1 MSEAVKEE
9 TRESSLVVIG
19 SSAGGIE
26 AISVLVSTLPTD
38 FPAPIVLAQH
48 LDPTRASNLD
58 MILRQRSTL
67 PVELVTGRSR
77 LEPRKVYVV
86 PANRQVS
93 IEDGHVDVQTE
104 ATNRTRPRPSVDLL
118 FASAARA
125 YGDRL
130 IAVILTGSG
139 SDGAAGAVEVK
150 NAGGTVLVQNPQTA
164 RFPSMPLALP
174 PCIIDSEAELE
185 QIGPLLYDLLTGL
198 TLPHAEEKTDE
209 VLRQILIHIS
219 HQAALDFRPYKTST
233 ILRRIGRRM
242 VVTHNRNMRD
252 YLEYLK
258 QHPEE
263 VGELVKAFLI
273 NVTQFFRDPDAFVA
287 LKNDILPEII
297 THARDRDRTL
307 RVWTAGCATGEEPY
321 SLAMI
326 LTDLLGAEL
335 AEWNVKI
342 FATDVSETAINFAR
356 RGLYA
361 ENVISGVPSAHRD
374 RFFERADHGYR
385 VTKTLRQ
392 MVIFG
397 QQDLTQSAPFPRID
411 LILCRNVLIY
421 FTPELQDYV
430 LNQFAFS
437 LMPGGYLFLGKAE
450 TVRPTQTYFE
460 LVNKHWK
467 LYRCI
472 GSAIPA
478 GRAQHLTEQQLP
490 RLEGRPTS
498 RPNTLT
504 VKQIPEREAL
514 STQLELGQ
522 LRRLNELLLR
532 FLPTGVVV
540 IDRSYRVL
548 TANSTARRLLG
559 LREVGT
565 EQDFLHAVRGI
576 PYTPVRN
583 AIDSVFRE
591 RNSLTLPEVTLDPT
605 MGGNNRSVTLSI
617 ALMQQEAGT
626 TDLAVMSVID
636 ITEQLQVQRQLETS
650 QAEHAQLMQELST
663 TNARLNDTNKEL
675 LDANEELQVS
685 NEELVLAH
693 EELQAT
699 IEEFET
705 TNEELQAT
713 NEELETSNEELQATN
728 EELETTNDE
737 LRARTSELQEMT
749 QLIENERTRL
759 LEMIELAPFTVLVL
773 RGPRLLVEAFTP
785 RFAPTVE
792 VGAVQNRPID
802 EVFDHFWQNGARLVR
817 LIHEVYSQ
825 NVTRTTA
832 RVLSRAS
839 KDEAHVERYVVYTL
853 VPSHDAT
860 GRVSG
865 VLIYALDETERLL
878 KEAEEERKRLRMIF
892 EHIHAAALALYD
904 AQTARFIMGSPR
916 YLDMVAY
923 LNGKDRSE
931 LPGSLFY
938 ELTPLASGQEARKIW
953 KSVIEGRTPLRR
965 SEVRIKLA
973 EDEPETVWDWTLT
986 PIARKEEP
994 DTVEYLLAT
1003 AVEITEQTQVR
1014 QEAEELNR
1022 LKDEFLSL
1030 SSHELRTPLTSI
1042 LGNAELLHRKLE
1054 QRDKA
1059 PDSSDQDLQAIERI
1073 IRQSKRLNRLIDEML
1088 DATRIQGEVLE
1099 LNNAADINLV
1109 EVTQRVIDSYTALG
1123 SEIILEDTADALVG
1137 NWDEARLEQVL
1148 HNLLGN
1154 ALKYSPED
1162 TSVKVRLERQNN
1174 EAVVSIKDQGPG
1186 LNTEEQAHI
1195 FDRFYRLSRDE
1206 KSNVEGLGL
1215 GLYIAQH
1222 VITRFG
1228 GRLWVESKP
1237 GEGSTFSFALPLKMA
1252 VVRSE

>member
-9 TRESSLVVIG
+9 TRESNLVVIG

-26 AISVLVSTLPTD
+26 AISILVGTLPAD

-48 LDPTRASNLD
+48 LDPTRSSNLD
-58 MILRQRSTL
+58 MIIRQHSTL

-77 LEPRKVYVV
+77 LEQGKVYVV
-86 PANRQVS
+86 PSNRQVS
-93 IEDGHVDVQTE
+93 IEDGHVEVQNDVHTR
-104 ATNRTRPRPSVDLL
+104 ARPRPSVDLL
-118 FASAARA
+118 FASAAKV
-125 YGDRL
+125 YGERL

-164 RFPSMPLALP
+164 RYPSMPLALP
-174 PCIIDSEAELE
+174 PSIIDSEAELE

-198 TLPHAEEKTDE
+198 TLPHTEEKTDE
-209 VLRQILIHIS
+209 VLRQILVHIS
-219 HQAALDFRPYKTST
+219 RQASLDFRPYKTST

-258 QHPEE
+258 EHPEE

-273 NVTQFFRDPDAFVA
+273 NVTQFFRDPEAFVA
-287 LKNDILPEII
+287 LKNDILPQII
-297 THARDRDRTL
+297 AHARERDHIL
-307 RVWTAGCATGEEPY
+307 RIWTAGCATGEEPY
-321 SLAMI
+321 SLAMT

-335 AEWNVKI
+335 PEWSVKI
-342 FATDVSETAINFAR
+342 FATDLSETAINFAR

-361 ENVISGVPSAHRD
+361 ENVLSGVPAAYRD
-374 RFFERADHGYR
+374 YFFERAEHGYR
-385 VTKTLRQ
+385 VTKALRQ

-397 QQDLTQSAPFPRID
+397 QQDLTRSAPFPRID
-411 LILCRNVLIY
+411 LVLCRNVLIY

-430 LNQFAFS
+430 LTQFTFS
-437 LMPGGYLFLGKAE
+437 LSPGGYLFLGIAE
-450 TVRPTQTYFE
+450 TVRPTQSYFE

-467 LYRCI
+467 VYRCTS
-472 GSAIPA
+472 SAVPL
-478 GRAQHLTEQQLP
+478 GRAQRFTEQQLS
-490 RLEGRPTS
+490 RLEARPT
-498 RPNTLT
+498 PQLNTLPG
-504 VKQIPEREAL
+504 KQAPDREY
-514 STQLELGQ
+514 SPQLELGQ

-540 IDRSYRVL
+540 IDRSYHVL

-559 LREVGT
+559 LREMGT

-583 AIDSVFRE
+583 SIDTVFRE
-591 RNSLTLPEVTLDPT
+591 RTSLTLPEVTLDPSI
-605 MGGNNRSVTLSI
+605 GGNNRSVSLSI
-617 ALMQQEAGT
+617 ALMQQEAGAP
-626 TDLAVMSVID
+626 DLVVMSVID
-636 ITEQLQVQRQLETS
+636 ITDQLQIQRQLETA
-650 QAEHAQLMQELST
+650 QIEQTQLMQELNA
-663 TNARLNDTNKEL
+663 TNARLNETNKEL

-737 LRARTSELQEMT
+737 LRARSGELQEMANM
-749 QLIENERTRL
+749 LDNERTRL
-759 LEMIELAPFTVLVL
+759 LEMVELAPFTVLVL

-785 RFAPTVE
+785 RFESIVE
-792 VGAVQNRPID
+792 VGQVQNRSID
-802 EVFDHFWQNGARLVR
+802 EVFDLFWQDGAPLVL
-817 LIHEVYSQ
+817 LIHEVYNQ
-825 NVTRTTA
+825 NVTRTMT
-832 RVLSRAS
+832 RVLSHVPNDGAS
-839 KDEAHVERYVVYTL
+839 DERNIIYTL
-853 VPSHDAT
+853 VPSHEAS

-865 VLIYALDETERLL
+865 VLIYAVDETERLL

-892 EHIHAAALALYD
+892 EHTQEAALALYD
-904 AQTARFIMGSPR
+904 AQSAAFIMGSPR
-916 YLDMVAY
+916 YLDMIARPHGI
-923 LNGKDRSE
+923 NNSE
-931 LPGSLFY
+931 LQGSLFH
-938 ELTPLASGQEARKIW
+938 ELTPVAHGEEAKEIW
-953 KSVIEGRTPLRR
+953 KSVLERR
-965 SEVRIKLA
+965 APQRQSEVRIKLA

-994 DTVEYLLAT
+994 DKVQYILASGI
-1003 AVEITEQTQVR
+1003 EITEQA
-1014 QEAEELNR
+1014 QEREKVEELSR

-1030 SSHELRTPLTSI
+1030 TSHELRTPLTSI
-1042 LGNAELLHRKLE
+1042 LGNAELLHRKLVK
-1054 QRDKA
+1054 QVQA
-1059 PDSSDQDLQAIERI
+1059 PDSPDQDILAVERI
-1073 IRQSKRLNRLIDEML
+1073 IRQSKRLDRLINEML
-1088 DATRIQGEVLE
+1088 DATRFQSEILE
-1099 LNNAADINLV
+1099 LNNEADINLV
-1109 EVTQRVIDSYTALG
+1109 EVTRRVIDSYTNA
-1123 SEIILEDTADALVG
+1123 SREIILEDTTDGLVG
-1137 NWDEARLEQVL
+1137 NWDEERLEQVL
-1148 HNLLGN
+1148 QNLLSN
-1154 ALKYSPED
+1154 ALKYSPD
-1162 TSVKVRLERQNN
+1162 GTSVTVRLERQGN
-1174 EAVVSIKDQGPG
+1174 EAMVSIKDRGPG
-1186 LNTEEQAHI
+1186 LSTEEQAHI

-1222 VITRFG
+1222 IVTRSG

-1237 GEGSTFSFALPLKMA
+1237 GEGSTFSFALPLKKTNG
-1252 VVRSE
+1252 R

>member
-1 MSEAVKEE
+1 MSEAAQEE

-58 MILRQRSTL
+58 MIIRQRSTL
-67 PVELVTGRSR
+67 PVELVTERSR
-77 LEPRKVYVV
+77 LEPGKVYVV
-86 PANRQVS
+86 PSNRQVS
-93 IEDGHVDVQTE
+93 IEDGHVEVQNDAHTH
-104 ATNRTRPRPSVDLL
+104 ARPRPSVDLL
-118 FASAARA
+118 FASAAKA

-164 RFPSMPLALP
+164 RYPSMPLALP
-174 PCIIDSEAELE
+174 PSIIDSEADME

-198 TLPHAEEKTDE
+198 TLPHTEEKTDE
-209 VLRQILIHIS
+209 VLQQILVHIS
-219 HQAALDFRPYKTST
+219 RQASLDFHPYKTST

-242 VVTHNRNMRD
+242 VVTHNRNMQD

-258 QHPEE
+258 AHPEE

-287 LKNDILPEII
+287 LKNDILPQII
-297 THARDRDRTL
+297 AQARERDRVL
-307 RVWTAGCATGEEPY
+307 RIWTAGCATGEEPY

-326 LTDLLGAEL
+326 LTDLLEAEL
-335 AEWNVKI
+335 PEWSVKI
-342 FATDVSETAINFAR
+342 FATDLSETAINFAR

-361 ENVISGVPSAHRD
+361 ENVLSGVPTAYRD
-374 RFFERADHGYR
+374 RYFERADHGYR
-385 VTKTLRQ
+385 ITKELRQ

-397 QQDLTQSAPFPRID
+397 QQDLTRSAPFPRID
-411 LILCRNVLIY
+411 LLLCRNVLIY

-430 LNQFAFS
+430 LTQFAFS
-437 LMPGGYLFLGKAE
+437 LTPGGYLFLGKAE

-467 LYRCI
+467 LYRCVDI
-472 GSAIPA
+472 AIPL
-478 GRAQHLTEQQLP
+478 GRAQRFTEQQLP
-490 RLEGRPTS
+490 RLEGRLTP
-498 RPNTLT
+498 RPNTFPG
-504 VKQIPEREAL
+504 KQAPDRE
-514 STQLELGQ
+514 SSSSSLELGQ

-540 IDRSYRVL
+540 IDRSYHVL

-559 LREVGT
+559 LRDIGT

-583 AIDSVFRE
+583 AIDTVFRE

-605 MGGNNRSVTLSI
+605 MGGNNRSVSLSI
-617 ALMQQEAGT
+617 ALMQQEAGIP
-626 TDLAVMSVID
+626 DLAVMSVID
-636 ITEQLQVQRQLETS
+636 ITEQLQVQRQLGTA
-650 QAEHAQLMQELST
+650 QAEQAQLMQELSAS
-663 TNARLNDTNKEL
+663 NARLNETNKEL

-749 QLIENERTRL
+749 HLLENERMRL
-759 LEMIELAPFTVLVL
+759 LEMVELAPFTVLVL

-792 VGAVQNRPID
+792 VRAVQNRSID
-802 EVFDHFWQNGARLVR
+802 EVFDLFWQDGAPLIR
-817 LIHEVYSQ
+817 LIHEVYNR

-832 RVLSRAS
+832 RVLSGVP
-839 KDEAHVERYVVYTL
+839 KDGAPDERNVVYTV

-860 GRVSG
+860 GLVSG
-865 VLIYALDETERLL
+865 VLIYTLDETERLL

-892 EHIHAAALALYD
+892 EHTHAALALYD
-904 AQTARFIMGSPR
+904 AQRAAFIMGSPR
-916 YLDMVAY
+916 YLDMVAH
-923 LNGKDRSE
+923 LHGIDSSE
-931 LPGSLFY
+931 LPGSLFH
-938 ELTPLASGQEARKIW
+938 ELTPVAPGEEAKEVW
-953 KSVIEGRTPLRR
+953 ESVLESRTPLRW
-965 SEVRIKLA
+965 SEVRIKQA
-973 EDEPETVWDWTLT
+973 EDESETVWDWTLT
-986 PIARKEEP
+986 PITRRVEP
-994 DTVEYLLAT
+994 DMVEYLLIS

-1014 QEAEELNR
+1014 QKAEELNR

-1030 SSHELRTPLTSI
+1030 ASHELRTPLTSI
-1042 LGNAELLHRKLE
+1042 QGNAELMHMKL
-1054 QRDKA
+1054 QRRAKA
-1059 PDSSDQDLQAIERI
+1059 TDSSEQDIQAVERI
-1073 IRQSKRLNRLIDEML
+1073 IRQAKRLNRLIDEML

-1099 LNNAADINLV
+1099 LKNDADINLV
-1109 EVTQRVIDSYTALG
+1109 EVTRRAIDAYAADG
-1123 SEIILEDTADALVG
+1123 REINLEDTADALVG

-1148 HNLLGN
+1148 HNLLSN
-1154 ALKYSPED
+1154 ALKYSPAD
-1162 TSVKVRLERQNN
+1162 TSVKVRLERQDN

-1186 LNTEEQAHI
+1186 LSAEEQAHV
-1195 FDRFYRLSRDE
+1195 FDRYYRLSRDE
-1206 KSNVEGLGL
+1206 KSHVGGLGL
-1215 GLYIAQH
+1215 GLYIAQQI
-1222 VITRFG
+1222 ITRFG
-1228 GRLWVESKP
+1228 GHLWVESKP
-1237 GEGSTFSFALPLKMA
+1237 GEGSTFSIALPLKKTG
-1252 VVRSE
+1252 SQ